1 MTVPADVDLVL
12 DLYGEDFRV
21 DPYAVLRRLREQ
33 TWHAS
38 TPIGTAALRYDEVR
52 TLLSMRQ
59 LRTPGADFLAMQGIT
74 DGILVDTMRG
84 FLLNADGEAHDRVR
98 RLVSK
103 AFTVRRVEDFRPAMR
118 AIAEELVAE
127 MTLFEECDFIDAFA
141 HPFAW
146 RVLCR
151 FVGIPDGVQ
160 AELRRWTHDVGLI
173 FGYNVEEHRLRI
185 ETALRSLHE
194 FIDELVEERRRA
206 PTGDLLSALI
216 AAEESGELLSGP
228 ELEAMVIT
236 LMAAG
241 HGTVQHQLGQAVSA
255 FMAHPQQWRL
265 LAAEPALAA
274 QAADEVVRYCPSS
287 LLGLPRIAKVDVE
300 VNGVGFAAGACIL
313 PITGSANR
321 DALVFEDADSF
332 DISRKRAPHLT
343 YGGGI
348 HYCLGAAMARVEL
361 QEALPLLA
369 SRLLEPAPAGAGE
382 WLPPTEVVYGPVRL
396 PIKYQPAPA
405 RA

>member
-1 MTVPADVDLVL
+1 MTTPEAGGAPFL
-12 DLYGEDFRV
+12 DLYGEDFRI
-21 DPYAVLRRLREQ
+21 DPYAVLGRLREQ
-33 TWHAS
+33 SWQAGTA
-38 TPIGTAALRYDEVR
+38 IGTAVLRYGEVQS
-52 TLLSMRQ
+52 LLSMRQ

-74 DGILVDTMRG
+74 DGLLVDTMRG

-103 AFTVRRVEDFRPAMR
+103 AFTVRRVEDFRPTIR
-118 AIAEELVAE
+118 GIAEELVAE
-127 MTLFEECDFIDAFA
+127 MVLGEECDFIAAFA

-151 FVGIPDGVQ
+151 FVGIPEEAQLEVRLW
-160 AELRRWTHDVGLI
+160 AHDVGLI
-173 FGYNVEEHRLRI
+173 FGYSVEEHRARI
-185 ETALRSLHE
+185 EAALRNLHG
-194 FIDELVEERRRA
+194 FIDELVDERRQA
-206 PTGDLLSALI
+206 PRDDLLSALI
-216 AAEESGELLSGP
+216 AAEEAGELLTDA
-228 ELEAMVIT
+228 ELRSMVIT

-241 HGTVQHQLGQAVSA
+241 HGTVQHQLGQAMSA
-255 FMAHPQQWRL
+255 FMAYPQQWRL

-287 LLGLPRIAKVDVE
+287 LLGLPRIAKTDVE
-300 VNGVGFAAGACIL
+300 VNGLKLAAGACVL

-321 DALVFEDADSF
+321 DASVFEAADTL
-332 DISRKRAPHLT
+332 DISRKRMPHLT

-348 HYCLGAAMARVEL
+348 HYCLGAALARVEL

-369 SRLLEPAPAGAGE
+369 SRLLEPTPAGPGE

-396 PIKYQPAPA
+396 PIRYQPVLP
-405 RA
+405 